1 MDDSSCNLH
10 TNFHQS
16 YHTIDVTLL
25 FKNPMDG
32 VLFFIDFSK
41 KIIENKTIQCPLL
54 STPMEQYYLSMAQ
67 FLLHMRSTYAPKIM
81 ERSLSMEDLSCSL
94 PISINLS
101 YHIRGPVF
109 LRKQIVSLPPIEQY
123 YLPMA
128 QFLLHRR
135 STYSLKII
143 GKVFLWMI
151 HHATYLLISINLI
164 IP

>member
-32 VLFFIDFSK
+32 VIFFIDFSK

-54 STPMEQYYLSMAQ
+54 STPLSMAQ

-101 YHIRGPVF
+101 YHIRGPIF
-109 LRKQIVSLPPIEQY
+109 LRKQIVNLPPIEQY

-135 STYSLKII
+135 STYAPKIMGRSPMEDSSCSLP
-143 GKVFLWMI
+143 
-151 HHATYLLISINLI
+151 ISINLSYHRHG
-164 IP
+164 PAF